1 MFAPYRRALAAPG
14 ALAFTLSGLLAR
26 LAFTMNGVAVL
37 VLVADRRGSYALAGA
52 VCAAGVVAA
61 AAGMPLLG
69 RLVDR
74 YGQARVTVPAVLARI
89 APVLALAACA
99 RGGAPD
105 WTLFVCWAAAAT
117 TPNLG
122 GMARARWAHLH
133 RADETARHRAN
144 ALEQA
149 LDELCFMAGPVLAM
163 LLSTALTPEVALLAA
178 NGLGTVGALL
188 FAARRDTEP
197 PVGPPATGTTAPLRS
212 AGLRVLVLTFLATG
226 VLFGSLEV
234 TTVAYTDALGHRPVA
249 GVLLALVAAGS
260 CLSGLLYGLR
270 PARRSPAARFLAGVA
285 AMAVLLLLP
294 PAAVHAGAGL
304 PGLAVALLAAGC
316 GTAPTMV
323 SGMTLI
329 QELLPPRQLNEGM
342 ALAVSGILAGI
353 SAGAALGGAIAE
365 RAGPGAGYLVPAAAA
380 LLALLTATA
389 GRRRLARPVRPVHL
403 VPPARPTADGA
414 APADQ
419 PRRAVGAAR

>member
-1 MFAPYRRALAAPG
+1 MFAPYRHVLAAPG

-74 YGQARVTVPAVLARI
+74 YGQARVTVPTVLVRI
-89 APVLALAACA
+89 VPVLALAACA
-99 RGGAPD
+99 GGPAPA
-105 WTLFVCWAAAAT
+105 WTLFACWAAAAT

-133 RADETARHRAN
+133 RFDPTARHRAN

-163 LLSTALTPEVALLAA
+163 LLSTAFSPEAALLAA
-178 NGLGTVGALL
+178 NALGTAGALL
-188 FAARRDTEP
+188 FAARRATEP
-197 PVGPPATGTTAPLRS
+197 PVGPPATGAPTPLRS
-212 AGLRVLVLTFLATG
+212 AALRVLVLTFLATG

-249 GVLLALVAAGS
+249 GALLALVAAGS

-294 PAAVHAGAGL
+294 PAAVHAGTGL

-329 QELLPPRQLNEGM
+329 QELLPRHQLNEAM
-342 ALAVSGILAGI
+342 AIAVSGILAGI
-353 SAGAALGGAIAE
+353 SAGAALGGAVAE
-365 RAGPGAGYLVPAAAA
+365 RTAPGTGYLLPAAAA
-380 LLALLTATA
+380 LVALLTATA
-389 GRRRLARPVRPVHL
+389 GRHRLVRP
-403 VPPARPTADGA
+403 ARAA
-414 APADQ
+414 APA
-419 PRRAVGAAR
+419 PPEGAAGNSRAAVGSAR